1 MGPSHGLSLAPAAR
15 FGAHTALKCSQMKNR
30 PYLLILFLW
39 LAFHTAGKRAEAV
52 VAECESSF
60 VAAAP
65 AANRSGRW
73 IREAIEIRQISTGT
87 EASEKSIWDPLYQ
100 GLVFRTQEFR
110 EHLARL
116 GAKSK
121 DATEFEKARALK
133 SYVENFWRRLI
144 DPVSRASEQDKSID
158 LELDLRGAPTFRGLN
173 GWARLQRISA
183 INRKK
188 ISEKYDLDMA
198 FASPSVRE
206 IALKAKLHVRRNSR
220 VPVTFGEGVLSSR
233 QLQRLTGIPGYNTMH
248 AFNRDFM
255 KSDDSIYFFVDFQ
268 LKPPTTESQYGKH
281 GYWLAEN
288 AMPDRAWVSP
298 FVMYNHELGN
308 AYNSSSRFREAIR
321 SATGKEPDVVAGEDT
336 IKTYQPSTFDV
347 LARQNL
353 HHLDFTASDFL
364 ALVQAGYARL
374 ITPTDLEINQERRRL
389 RAEGIT
395 EHRELTIQRLAL
407 AKAQEIESQAS
418 GVNPLTSIV
427 QTSIGLPDKME
438 FKVPVFLPRHHIG
451 QEW

>member
-1 MGPSHGLSLAPAAR
+1 MSY
-15 FGAHTALKCSQMKNR
+15 R
-30 PYLLILFLW
+30 PYLIILIFGLTFSTV
-39 LAFHTAGKRAEAV
+39 HRAEAV
-52 VAECESSF
+52 VADCESSLIA
-60 VAAAP
+60 VSP
-65 AANRSGRW
+65 AANRSSRW
-73 IREAIEIRQISTGT
+73 IREAIEIRQISAGT

-100 GLVFRTQEFR
+100 GLVLRTEEFR
-110 EHLARL
+110 EHISRL
-116 GAKSK
+116 GTQSK
-121 DATEFEKARALK
+121 EVTEIDKARALK

-144 DPVSRASEQDKSID
+144 DPVSRANEQDKSID

-173 GWARLQRISA
+173 GWARLQRISE

-188 ISEKYDLDMA
+188 ISAKHNLDTA
-198 FASPSVRE
+198 FASPSVQE

-220 VPVTFGEGVLSSR
+220 VPITFGEGVLSSR
-233 QLQRLTGIPGYNTMH
+233 QLQRLTGIPGYNTIH

-268 LKPPTTESQYGKH
+268 LKPPATESQYGKH
-281 GYWLAEN
+281 GYWLSEN

-298 FVMYNHELGN
+298 FVMYNHELEN
-308 AYNSSSRFREAIR
+308 AYHSSSRFREVMSDANGR
-321 SATGKEPDVVAGEDT
+321 EPDEVAGEDT
-336 IKTYQPSTFDV
+336 IKAYQPSTFDV

-374 ITPTDLEINQERRRL
+374 ITPTELEINVERRRL
-389 RAEGIT
+389 RSEGVK
-395 EHRELTIQRLAL
+395 EHRELTVQRLAI
-407 AKAQEIESQAS
+407 AKAQELESQAS
-418 GVNPLTSIV
+418 GVSPLTSIV

-451 QEW
+451 KEW